1 MRRIWF
7 AVACLWISIPVWA
20 QSLPEAVQEHQ
31 RRKAESRFK
40 NLRFENVGPVQMGGR
55 VVDIEVDPRNP
66 FRFLVAYAS
75 GGLWETRNN
84 GTTFEPLT
92 EALPTQVIGDL
103 AMAPSNPDILYLG
116 TGENNSSRSSYA
128 GLGVFKSTDGG
139 KSWQYMG
146 LAETHRIGR
155 IRVHPENPDIVWV
168 AAIGKLYTND
178 EHRGVYKSTDGGRTW
193 RKTLYVNPRTGAI
206 DLILHPRN
214 PNVLYAATWE
224 RERRAW
230 NFVEGGAG
238 SGLWMST
245 DGGESW
251 TPLSHGLPRGEHV
264 GRIGLTISPS
274 HPEVLYAVIDNQ
286 AHRPQQPAP
295 REPLLSAQKLATM
308 TREAFLAVPV
318 DTLEVFLRAND
329 FPAEYT
335 AARVRQLVQQGEI
348 SPRALYEYL
357 GGDANRALF
366 ETPIIGAEVYRSDD
380 GGRTWRKTH
389 TGYLDGLFF
398 TYGYYFGQIWID
410 PTNPDR
416 IAIAGVPLIYSEDGG
431 RTFRAVDRPNVHVDH
446 HALWKNP
453 AFPQHWI
460 NGNDGGV
467 NVTYDGGRSWQVL
480 NTIPVGQFYTV
491 AVDNARPYNIY
502 GGLQDNGVWYGPR
515 SSIERVW
522 EREDRDGWRRLLGGD
537 GMYAEPDT
545 TNNEIVYAGFQFG
558 NYFRINRRTGERA
571 AIRPRHKLG
580 EAPLRYNWL
589 TPVILSPH
597 NQQIV
602 YFGANRLFRS
612 LNQGRTW
619 TAISPDLTFGPRE
632 GDVPYGTI
640 TTIDE
645 SPLRFGL
652 IWVGTDD
659 GRIWVT
665 RDGGASWH
673 EVNAPRPRMRNALV
687 PPRKWVTRVVAS
699 RYQEGTA
706 YVTLTGYR
714 EDDFTPYVFKTTDY
728 GQTWQDL
735 SGGLPR
741 RLALN
746 VIREDPVNPNI
757 LYVGGEDGLYIS
769 LDQGRSWEPLMGG
782 LPDVAVYD
790 MKIQA
795 RDKDLVVATH
805 GRSIYVLD
813 LEEIQ
818 QLTDSVLARPI
829 HAFAIEPITENPAWG
844 RIPNWRDPIRPS
856 VRLVWWLQEAGS
868 DSTLITIRDAED
880 RPLQVLR
887 ESADRGF
894 NVRTWDLRVDSTLAR
909 QAGKNWTAA
918 QDGQIYLRAGRY
930 RIEFRSGTHSITI
943 PFEVRQAPRRGSA
956 RPSGDEPEE
965 GY

>member
-1 MRRIWF
+1 MRHAWLWLL
-7 AVACLWISIPVWA
+7 VAWPAWA
-20 QSLPEAVQEHQ
+20 QSLPEPVQEHL

-40 NLRFENVGPVQMGGR
+40 NLRFESVGPVQMGGR

-75 GGLWETRNN
+75 GGVWETRNN
-84 GTTFEPLT
+84 GTTFAPLS
-92 EALPTQVIGDL
+92 EELPTQVVGDL
-103 AMAPSNPDILYLG
+103 AMAPSNPDVLYLG

-139 KSWQYMG
+139 KTWQYVG

-155 IRVHPENPDIVWV
+155 IRVHPQNPDIVWV
-168 AAIGKLYTND
+168 AAIGKLYSQD
-178 EHRGVYKSTDGGRTW
+178 EHRGVYKSTDGGRSW

-206 DLILHPRN
+206 DLVVHPQN
-214 PNVLYAATWE
+214 PNILYVATWE

-238 SGLWMST
+238 SGIWMST
-245 DGGESW
+245 DGGETW
-251 TPLSHGLPRGEHV
+251 TRLGNGLPQGEHV
-264 GRIGLTISPS
+264 GRIGLAISPS
-274 HPEVLYAVIDNQ
+274 NPNVLYAVIDNQ
-286 AHRPQQPAP
+286 THRPEEGQPAEAT
-295 REPLLSAQKLATM
+295 RILTVRKLATM
-308 TREAFLAVPV
+308 TREAFLAVPI
-318 DTLEVFLRAND
+318 DTVEAFLRAND

-335 AARVRQLVQQGEI
+335 AARIRELIQKGEI
-348 SPRALYEYL
+348 SPRTLYEYL

-366 ETPIIGAEVYRSDD
+366 ETPIIGPEIYRSDD
-380 GGRTWRKTH
+380 GGRSWRKTH
-389 TGYLDGLFF
+389 TAYLDGVFF
-398 TYGYYFGQIWID
+398 TYGYYFGKIWVD
-410 PTNPDR
+410 PQNPDR
-416 IAIAGVPLIYSEDGG
+416 LAVAGVPLLYSEDGG
-431 RTFRAVDRPNVHVDH
+431 KSFRAVDRPNVHVDH

-453 AFPQHWI
+453 AFPLHWI

-467 NVTYDGGRSWQVL
+467 NVTYDGGVSWQVL
-480 NTIPVGQFYTV
+480 NTVPVGQFYTV

-502 GGLQDNGVWYGPR
+502 GGLQDNGVWYGQR
-515 SSIERVW
+515 RSIERVW
-522 EREDRDGWRRLLGGD
+522 EREERDGWRRLLGGD
-537 GMYAEPDT
+537 GMYTEPDT
-545 TNNEIVYAGFQFG
+545 SNNELVYAGFQFG

-571 AIRPRHKLG
+571 PIRPRHKLG
-580 EAPLRYNWL
+580 EEPLRFNWL
-589 TPVILSPH
+589 TPVIPSPH
-597 NQQIV
+597 NQQII

-612 LNQGRTW
+612 LDQGRSW
-619 TAISPDLTFGPRE
+619 TPISPDLTFGRRE

-665 RDGGASWH
+665 RDGGMTWT
-673 EVNAPRPRMRNALV
+673 EVNAPRPRNRNATV

-714 EDDFTPYVFKTTDY
+714 EDDFTPYVYKTTDY
-728 GQTWQDL
+728 GQTWVDL
-735 SGGLPR
+735 SRGLPR

-757 LYVGGEDGLYIS
+757 LYLGGEDGLYIS

-790 MKIQA
+790 IKIQA

-813 LEEIQ
+813 LEEVQ
-818 QLTDSVLARPI
+818 QLVDSVLAKPI
-829 HAFAIEPITENPAWG
+829 HAFALEPIPENPNWG
-844 RIPNWRDPIRPS
+844 RRPNWRDPIRPS
-856 VRLVWWLQEAGS
+856 VRLVWWLREAGT
-868 DSTLITIRDAED
+868 DSSAITVLDAQG
-880 RPLQVLR
+880 RPLKVLR
-887 ESADRGF
+887 GSADRGF
-894 NVRTWDLRVDSTLAR
+894 NVHTWDLAVDPGLV
-909 QAGKNWTAA
+909 QAAGLGWQPA

-930 RIEFRSGTHSITI
+930 RLEFASGSHRSSIPLEI
-943 PFEVRQAPRRGSA
+943 RPAPRRTPT
-956 RPSGDEPEE
+956 RSGGEPEE
-965 GY
+965 G